1 MVNLRVLLLG
11 NLLCI
16 CFLGG
21 NHTGTGLCLSHL
33 HSDLVQNLVVYI
45 LCFVFLL
52 GCRSHGLAH
61 HVLLHLELH
70 LLLLELPKHLR
81 NRRNIHAFICVGHN
95 LGGRPHRLQNY
106 LLSARGSQLHAHSL

>member
-21 NHTGTGLCLSHL
+21 NHTGTGLCLSQL

-52 GCRSHGLAH
+52 GCCSHRIANH
-61 HVLLHLELH
+61 FLLHLELH
-70 LLLLELPKHLR
+70 LLLLKLPKHLR
-81 NRRNIHAFICVGHN
+81 NRLNIHVGICAAHN
-95 LGGRPHRLQNY
+95 LGGRLHRLQNC
-106 LLSARGSQLHAHSL
+106 LLSARRTQLHAHSL